1 MKTPE
6 FSLDSLKNN
15 RKKKSKKLNYEN
27 WSAHYFL
34 KLPIFVILMIVF
46 SLNAFIYLLI
56 RFFIYFFENTS
67 FWMITKYKDFHFFVR
82 KKKNDKTPSSSS
94 SSSKMKYNDNNNND
108 DEPILN
114 KNEKDDSIFQIE
126 RLMNTCNNYDDYIK
140 YAYSM
145 DVLTGKTV
153 HINENDDYI
162 NIYDVHLLKKTSES
176 IQTNLLNKDILL
188 LLEDIKIATSP
199 RIKGIFQ
206 EKYYCKTYS
215 IPHLIVTEFINNV
228 MNGLNFLEN
237 YIEQQKQININYKFS
252 DEYLV
257 IKKYFKDI
265 FRQWGNTA
273 LFLSGGAILGL
284 HHFGVLEVFLK
295 SSIKADYFN
304 YYAKKL
310 TTQKKKKEEKL
321 PRNSHRND
329 ISNDNNKNDIHKD
342 SQDKKKKY
350 IILKS
355 NSNNEKKVSSGDSDK
370 KKQNKKKYINRMKQ
384 GIKKN
389 IQDNQKEYYDYNNNR
404 DDYNNNVDNYNN
416 NVDDCN
422 NNVDD
427 CNNNVDDCNNNV
439 DDCNNNVDD
448 CNNNVDN
455 YNNNVDDY
463 NNNVDDCNNNVDD
476 CNNNVDDHNDFHYD
490 NSSSSNTS
498 VYHSSICEDFNL
510 FCTDQMI
517 KLKQYNVKDKKKKS
531 IMNFNTLCNNITNH
545 NGRSTHINNNKVP
558 IKQDGDLNFN
568 KKDIN
573 MNPNN
578 LKEKQKNLLFDSLN
592 KFYNDSEQPN
602 KNGNFPLT
610 KNNENDFVENFED
623 NILPQIICGTS
634 AGSIVAAWIC
644 TRTNNELLHEF
655 NINFIYNIVS
665 CFSSENWFYSF
676 FNIYKKGNFYDIDKI
691 VKLIYN
697 LYGDMT
703 FLEAFIK
710 TNLVLNITV
719 TRAECENN
727 NFSCDEDGHIVLNYM
742 NSPNVLIYTAVLA
755 SCSFPYLLQPFKL
768 LEKKYNKE
776 NVYRFMSIKEVNNSK
791 LILNS
796 NTLYKN
802 RILLKE
808 DSDGLALSRS
818 LENSDIKSE
827 KTCNN
832 HDTWKH
838 NYSNSN
844 HYFNSNI
851 NLDDEQKNLNEPQQS
866 ISNNVHNYENK
877 NSSCATID
885 TCMKEEY
892 ILSKTILEN
901 EFINK
906 PINNNINKDYMQN
919 NGEVEFIGKK
929 NHHILS
935 KNNIKNNDNET
946 IASFFVSNND
956 LNSTGEKSKKKKKII
971 NNNNNNNNN
980 NNDDDD
986 HNNNMDFPDSLLD
999 HKGDKNDFLIL
1010 REEKKKKDNINKND
1024 MNDYNTC
1031 DDNCDV
1037 NDDDDELE
1045 DEDDI
1050 CINRVLRNEIDRGDI
1065 LDKEKITKKKK
1076 NNKDTSSIEKK
1087 GTVLTDNW
1095 ENENMLIE
1103 KTYENGNLSNK
1114 YIDINEY
1121 RNINLLNEEYTII
1134 NSVQFKN
1141 MYFHDGSLKSD
1152 IPAHNLNQILSVKY
1166 KIVSQVNPHVF
1177 PFTGVRVHG
1186 EAGKPVK
1193 WRGSSGNWRAGFL
1206 MSSMEILFKENMRYI
1221 LRLMA
1226 LLDLSPTIRGLN
1238 AGSIAMQ
1245 NYNGDITLH
1254 PKRLYLKHFKLISVS
1269 NYDDVEWY
1277 IQQGRQMTFQKLPLI
1292 LNRMKIEK
1300 KLIKM
1305 KKCFF

>member
-67 FWMITKYKDFHFFVR
+67 FWMITKCKDFNFFVR
-82 KKKNDKTPSSSS
+82 KKKNAETSSSS
-94 SSSKMKYNDNNNND
+94 CSSNNNNKKKKRCEN
-108 DEPILN
+108 EPPIVY
-114 KNEKDDSIFQIE
+114 KNEKDDSIFHIE

-176 IQTNLLNKDILL
+176 IQINLLNKDILL

-237 YIEQQKQININYKFS
+237 YIEQQKQMNINYKFS

-295 SSIKADYFN
+295 SSINADYFN
-304 YYAKKL
+304 DYAKKL
-310 TTQKKKKEEKL
+310 TMEQTKEEKL
-321 PRNSHRND
+321 SRSSYTND
-329 ISNDNNKNDIHKD
+329 INNDNNKKDIYKD
-342 SQDKKKKY
+342 CQDEKKRNIISSSNNSREKKVSPGDFDKKKKKN
-350 IILKS
+350 I
-355 NSNNEKKVSSGDSDK
+355 
-370 KKQNKKKYINRMKQ
+370 KYMKQ
-384 GIKKN
+384 DIKENIKN
-389 IQDNQKEYYDYNNNR
+389 GHKNNS
-404 DDYNNNVDNYNN
+404 DDYNNQ
-416 NVDDCN
+416 C
-422 NNVDD
+422 
-427 CNNNVDDCNNNV
+427 
-439 DDCNNNVDD
+439 
-448 CNNNVDN
+448 
-455 YNNNVDDY
+455 DDY
-463 NNNVDDCNNNVDD
+463 NNQCDDYNNQCDD
-476 CNNNVDDHNDFHYD
+476 YNNQCDDYNNQCDDYNNFHYD
-490 NSSSSNTS
+490 NSSCSNGS
-498 VYHSSICEDFNL
+498 VYHSSICDEFNL
-510 FCTDQMI
+510 FCSDRRVI
-517 KLKQYNVKDKKKKS
+517 LKEYNNMKDKKKPIYKL
-531 IMNFNTLCNNITNH
+531 NTLCNNITNY
-545 NGRSTHINNNKVP
+545 NESCNMNNKKVP
-558 IKQDGDLNFN
+558 IKEDGELNFN

-573 MNPNN
+573 MNAND
-578 LKEKQKNLLFDSLN
+578 LKERKKKNILFDSLN
-592 KFYNDSEQPN
+592 PFYKCSEEPN
-602 KNGNFPLT
+602 KNENFPIR
-610 KNNENDFVENFED
+610 KNNTNDFVENFED

-644 TRTNNELLHEF
+644 TRTNNELLDEF

-776 NVYRFMSIKEVNNSK
+776 NVYRFMSIKELNNSK

-808 DSDGLALSRS
+808 DSDGLVLSRS
-818 LENSDIKSE
+818 LESSDIKSE

-832 HDTWKH
+832 ADTWKN
-838 NYSNSN
+838 NYSNNN
-844 HYFNSNI
+844 HYYNSNI
-851 NLDDEQKNLNEPQQS
+851 NLDEEHKNLNEPQPS

-906 PINNNINKDYMQN
+906 PINNKMNKDYIHN
-919 NGEVEFIGKK
+919 NGDVEFVGNK
-929 NHHILS
+929 NDHIL
-935 KNNIKNNDNET
+935 KNNDNEMVV
-946 IASFFVSNND
+946 ASFFVSNND
-956 LNSTGEKSKKKKKII
+956 LNSSGEKLKKKKTNNNM

-980 NNDDDD
+980 IK
-986 HNNNMDFPDSLLD
+986 FPDQLHI
-999 HKGDKNDFLIL
+999 HKGDKNDLVVL
-1010 REEKKKKDNINKND
+1010 KEDKNKKDKINNNE
-1024 MNDYNTC
+1024 MNDYNKY
-1031 DDNCDV
+1031 DDNGDV
-1037 NDDDDELE
+1037 DYDDFEE
-1045 DEDDI
+1045 EDI
-1050 CINRVLRNEIDRGDI
+1050 CINQVLRNEIGDGVI
-1065 LDKEKITKKKK
+1065 LDKEKIKKRKK
-1076 NNKDTSSIEKK
+1076 NNKDMLSIEKK
-1087 GTVLTDNW
+1087 GTEITDSW

-1103 KTYENGNLSNK
+1103 KTYENGNSSNK

-1277 IQQGRQMTFQKLPLI
+1277 IQEGRQMTFQKLPLI

>member
-82 KKKNDKTPSSSS
+82 KKKNDKTPSSSSSS

-422 NNVDD
+422 NNVD
-427 CNNNVDDCNNNV
+427 NYNNNV

-455 YNNNVDDY
+455 CNNNVDNC
-463 NNNVDDCNNNVDD
+463 NNNVDNCNNNVDNYNNNVDD

-980 NNDDDD
+980 DDDD

>member
-82 KKKNDKTPSSSS
+82 KKRNGKTPSSSS
-94 SSSKMKYNDNNNND
+94 SSSNKRKYNDNINND

-126 RLMNTCNNYDDYIK
+126 HLMNTCNNYDDYIK

-295 SSIKADYFN
+295 SSINADYFN
-304 YYAKKL
+304 HYAKKL
-310 TTQKKKKEEKL
+310 TTQKKIKEEML
-321 PRNSHRND
+321 PRNSHGND
-329 ISNDNNKNDIHKD
+329 ISNDINKKDIHKD

-355 NSNNEKKVSSGDSDK
+355 NSNNEKKLSSGDSDK
-370 KKQNKKKYINRMKQ
+370 KKQNKKKYINRIKQ

-389 IQDNQKEYYDYNNNR
+389 IQDNQKEYYDYNNNNG
-404 DDYNNNVDNYNN
+404 DDYNNNRDDNKNNFDNYNN
-416 NVDDCN
+416 NCDNYYN
-422 NNVDD
+422 NF
-427 CNNNVDDCNNNV
+427 
-439 DDCNNNVDD
+439 
-448 CNNNVDN
+448 DN
-455 YNNNVDDY
+455 YNNNFDNY
-463 NNNVDDCNNNVDD
+463 NNNFDNYNNNFDNY
-476 CNNNVDDHNDFHYD
+476 NNNCGDHNDFHYD

-498 VYHSSICEDFNL
+498 VYHSSICEDINL
-510 FCTDQMI
+510 FCTDPMI
-517 KLKQYNVKDKKKKS
+517 KLKQHNNIKDKKKKS
-531 IMNFNTLCNNITNH
+531 IMNFNILCNNITNR
-545 NGRSTHINNNKVP
+545 NGSSNINNNKVP
-558 IKQDGDLNFN
+558 IKQDGNLKFN

-573 MNPNN
+573 MNPDN

-592 KFYNDSEQPN
+592 KFYKDSEQPN

-644 TRTNNELLHEF
+644 TRTNNELLDEF

-818 LENSDIKSE
+818 LESSDIKSE

-851 NLDDEQKNLNEPQQS
+851 NLDDEQKNLNEPQQA

-877 NSSCATID
+877 NSSCATVD

-971 NNNNNNNNN
+971 NNNN
-980 NNDDDD
+980 DD
-986 HNNNMDFPDSLLD
+986 HNNTMDFQDSLVV
-999 HKGDKNDFLIL
+999 HKGDKNDLLVL

-1037 NDDDDELE
+1037 NDDDDDELE
-1045 DEDDI
+1045 DQDDI
-1050 CINRVLRNEIDRGDI
+1050 CINRVLGNEIDGGDI
-1065 LDKEKITKKKK
+1065 LDKEKIKKKKK
-1076 NNKDTSSIEKK
+1076 NNKDTVSIEKK

>member
-67 FWMITKYKDFHFFVR
+67 FWMITKYKDINFFVR
-82 KKKNDKTPSSSS
+82 KEKNGDTPSSSS
-94 SSSKMKYNDNNNND
+94 KNMNKNKSE
-108 DEPILN
+108 DEPILY

-237 YIEQQKQININYKFS
+237 YIEQQKQINMNYKFS

-295 SSIKADYFN
+295 SSINADYFN
-304 YYAKKL
+304 DYAKKL
-310 TTQKKKKEEKL
+310 TTQQKKEEKL

-329 ISNDNNKNDIHKD
+329 ISNDNNKKDIQKNN
-342 SQDKKKKY
+342 QDKKKRN
-350 IILKS
+350 IISKS
-355 NSNNEKKVSSGDSDK
+355 NSNDEKKVSSGNSDK
-370 KKQNKKKYINRMKQ
+370 KKQKKKIYINHMKQ
-384 GIKKN
+384 DIKKN
-389 IQDNQKEYYDYNNNR
+389 IQDNQKEYYDYNNNCDDYNHNCDDYNHNC
-404 DDYNNNVDNYNN
+404 DDYNNI
-416 NVDDCN
+416 C
-422 NNVDD
+422 
-427 CNNNVDDCNNNV
+427 
-439 DDCNNNVDD
+439 
-448 CNNNVDN
+448 
-455 YNNNVDDY
+455 DDY
-463 NNNVDDCNNNVDD
+463 NHNCGDYNNIC
-476 CNNNVDDHNDFHYD
+476 DDHNDFHYD
-490 NSSSSNTS
+490 NSSSSNAS

-510 FCTDQMI
+510 FCTDPII
-517 KLKQYNVKDKKKKS
+517 KLKHHNIKDKKKS
-531 IMNFNTLCNNITNH
+531 IMKFNTLCNNITNY
-545 NGRSTHINNNKVP
+545 NRSSHINNNKVP
-558 IKQDGDLNFN
+558 IKQDGDLSFN
-568 KKDIN
+568 KKEIN
-573 MNPNN
+573 MNPND
-578 LKEKQKNLLFDSLN
+578 LKEKKKKKNILFDSLN
-592 KFYNDSEQPN
+592 KFYKYSEEPN
-602 KNGNFPLT
+602 KNGNFALT

-644 TRTNNELLHEF
+644 TRTNNELLDEF

-818 LENSDIKSE
+818 LESSDIKSE

-832 HDTWKH
+832 HDTWKN

-844 HYFNSNI
+844 NYFNSNI
-851 NLDDEQKNLNEPQQS
+851 NLDDEQKILNEPQQY

-892 ILSKTILEN
+892 ILSKTILES

-906 PINNNINKDYMQN
+906 PINNKINKDYMHN
-919 NGEVEFIGKK
+919 NGEVEFIEKK
-929 NHHILS
+929 NNHILS
-935 KNNIKNNDNET
+935 KNNIQNNDNET

-956 LNSTGEKSKKKKKII
+956 LNSSGEKSKKK
-971 NNNNNNNNN
+971 NNN
-980 NNDDDD
+980 NNDY
-986 HNNNMDFPDSLLD
+986 NNNMDFPGSLLV
-999 HKGDKNDFLIL
+999 HK
-1010 REEKKKKDNINKND
+1010 EEKKKKDNINNKE
-1024 MNDYNTC
+1024 MNNYNKC
-1031 DDNCDV
+1031 DDNYDV
-1037 NDDDDELE
+1037 NDDDGLE
-1045 DEDDI
+1045 GEEDI
-1050 CINRVLRNEIDRGDI
+1050 CINRVLRNAIDEEDI
-1065 LDKEKITKKKK
+1065 LDKEKIKKKK
-1076 NNKDTSSIEKK
+1076 ENNKDRPSIEKK

-1095 ENENMLIE
+1095 ENENMIIE

-1121 RNINLLNEEYTII
+1121 RNINLLNEKYTII

-1277 IQQGRQMTFQKLPLI
+1277 IQEGRQMTFQKLPLI